1 LIEAIAQQLVLIIKH
16 KHTEDEVRK
25 ANTYINAMG
34 DALIVLD
41 MERNV
46 IHLNAA
52 GINLFGYSQKEMLCL
67 TFEQLFPEREH
78 VEHYKKMKAVIEDY
92 ELKPFETFGITKDG
106 KEIPILLSG
115 TIMKNTEGENIGFVG
130 VCKDIT
136 EQKQLETERKIYKE
150 KVLEA
155 QKHAYIGTMGAIVAH
170 QLNQPLTTINM
181 RLGKALEISK
191 EKENRHHEVLNNI
204 EKSLSEAKKAA
215 SIIQKFRQ
223 YSKSSALEG
232 TGKINV
238 SLIAD
243 RIISVLSEIAMRAKM
258 RVSTKGLRDLPD
270 VDANEIALEQIFLI
284 IIQNAIE
291 ATDGQKPH
299 KLDITGKVIDDNI
312 ELQFADDCCGIKPEN
327 LEMIFEPFFST
338 KTEDKRLGLGL
349 DIVQQ
354 ILISCGG
361 RIRVESQLGKGTTFY
376 VTLPTSN
383 I

>member
-1 LIEAIAQQLVLIIKH
+1 MSTDNLQKSEKTYRTLCHNIPGMVYRGRSDWSTEIISNCEAVC
-16 KHTEDEVRK
+16 
-25 ANTYINAMG
+25 
-34 DALIVLD
+34 
-41 MERNV
+41 
-46 IHLNAA
+46 
-52 GINLFGYSQKEMLCL
+52 GYSPQDINSNKLKWLEIIH
-67 TFEQLFPEREH
+67 PEDRERILN
-78 VEHYKKMKAVIEDY
+78 EASKLED
-92 ELKPFETFGITKDG
+92 KPLSIIQEYRIINKDG
-106 KEIPILLSG
+106 SVRFVEDHKTS
-115 TIMKNTEGENIGFVG
+115 TFTEKG
-130 VCKDIT
+130 VFGGIDGVVFDIT